1 MQLIGQTHSHYLYR
15 TKGQFSRSRKQRR
28 EEKKRVRK
36 INKHTQTLLL
46 SCCSVGVDGAASGQ
60 NGNKKLDKKKWSSHS
75 ASSALLSTERN
86 YSSVMQTWHQEL
98 PSTTPH
104 LHTHTHI
111 PLFSASSLFLPKPT
125 RPLRPQGQL
134 VWHGI
139 PSPPHLHLFIFSSL
153 TSTQKKQSLTYLA
166 PYLFP
171 LQLMSQPL
179 TSSWCRNNSNK
190 KTSP

>member
-36 INKHTQTLLL
+36 INKHTQTL

-104 LHTHTHI
+104 LHTHTHTS
-111 PLFSASSLFLPKPT
+111 PSSLLPPFSCQSRRDHSGPRGNLCGTGTPPLPT
-125 RPLRPQGQL
+125 STSSS
-134 VWHGI
+134 
-139 PSPPHLHLFIFSSL
+139 SPPSHRLRRSRVLHI
-153 TSTQKKQSLTYLA
+153 
-166 PYLFP
+166 
-171 LQLMSQPL
+171 
-179 TSSWCRNNSNK
+179 
-190 KTSP
+190 

>member
-1 MQLIGQTHSHYLYR
+1 MLLCGRWWGSKR
-15 TKGQFSRSRKQRR
+15 SKMVTKNWI
-28 EEKKRVRK
+28 KKSEAATVPA
-36 INKHTQTLLL
+36 LL
-46 SCCSVGVDGAASGQ
+46 C
-60 NGNKKLDKKKWSSHS
+60 
-75 ASSALLSTERN
+75 SALKGITVLWCKRGTRSCPQQPPT
-86 YSSVMQTWHQEL
+86 S
-98 PSTTPH
+98 
-104 LHTHTHI
+104 THTHI

-134 VWHGI
+134 VWHGN

-171 LQLMSQPL
+171 SQLMSQPL

>member
-104 LHTHTHI
+104 LHTHTHTS
-111 PLFSASSLFLPKPT
+111 PSSLLPPFSCQSRRDHSGPRGNLCGT
-125 RPLRPQGQL
+125 G
-134 VWHGI
+134 
-139 PSPPHLHLFIFSSL
+139 SPPLP
-153 TSTQKKQSLTYLA
+153 TST
-166 PYLFP
+166 
-171 LQLMSQPL
+171 
-179 TSSWCRNNSNK
+179 SSS
-190 KTSP
+190 SPPSHRLRRSRALHI